1 MQRFSRNRSKE
12 LSQSKKR
19 FHLNAKKQPIRGV
32 IGLIVM
38 NLQIIVFGLN
48 FWSGMARLG

>member
-1 MQRFSRNRSKE
+1 MQHFSRNRSKE
-12 LSQSKKR
+12 LSQSNKR
-19 FHLNAKKQPIRGV
+19 YDLNAKKQPIRGV

-48 FWSGMARLG
+48 FWSGLARLG